1 MAKPVAIRRVIPFIA
16 LVLYHGLSRHAQRSP
31 IGPSSVSDAASEGI
45 SLIEGERLQRRHPF
59 EVLPL
64 AVNIPQWDGHRKAP
78 SGSASLFVKLK
89 ANPVNH
95 LGSPDPKEEKE
106 RRYPMLPRYDCIT
119 LAQAEV
125 VSTNRDNVIFW
136 TPHVEVGGYLAHKL
150 ASEMGESALSLLRS
164 ANTRSL

>member
-1 MAKPVAIRRVIPFIA
+1 
-16 LVLYHGLSRHAQRSP
+16 
-31 IGPSSVSDAASEGI
+31 
-45 SLIEGERLQRRHPF
+45 
-59 EVLPL
+59 
-64 AVNIPQWDGHRKAP
+64 
-78 SGSASLFVKLK
+78 
-89 ANPVNH
+89 
-95 LGSPDPKEEKE
+95 
-106 RRYPMLPRYDCIT
+106 MLPRYDCIT